1 MSTSNVSEQEA
12 QLLGHNCVRYQ
23 TLSAQMNSKETQCSR
38 YDNSKHARAH
48 TGTHTRTHSVNW
60 YSKLPH
66 SAYNLYRFTGW
77 NTITQTT
84 WTHTWCVAKNPT
96 QTHSIKDKDKH
107 KHLRNWAK
115 CHSGVICPCPTQTI
129 YITPVCPIAIPVKP
143 LLSAC
148 PPPPLSPHLLAAPP
162 HFFSLW
168 VFFKIRSLISPA
180 VAVLLWEAWCS
191 TDHAAAPSQPP
202 VLFKTSLF
210 HRSILWDLFSTLSWS
225 KSKKRELADGW
236 RDSGSVNKGSNR
248 SFPKLFFLSCQNTPK

>member
-1 MSTSNVSEQEA
+1 MFTGLLKQTLTFWINTHGDLSTSNVSEQEA

-168 VFFKIRSLISPA
+168 VFF
-180 VAVLLWEAWCS
+180 
-191 TDHAAAPSQPP
+191 
-202 VLFKTSLF
+202 
-210 HRSILWDLFSTLSWS
+210 
-225 KSKKRELADGW
+225 
-236 RDSGSVNKGSNR
+236 
-248 SFPKLFFLSCQNTPK
+248 